1 MDKDMPESMMENS
14 VRNMALIKGFY
25 DAALKVGF
33 NDDQALKVAITMY
46 HAMIDKVISGEFTCS
61 GPTTSR

>member
-1 MDKDMPESMMENS
+1 MNKDLPESMMEDS

-33 NDDQALKVAITMY
+33 GDDQALKVAITMY
-46 HAMIDKVISGEFTCS
+46 HTMLDKAISGEFTCS